1 MYNEQLENLINMALM
16 DGELAEKEKQ
26 VLFKKAESLG
36 VDLDEFEIVLDAKLF
51 EKKKNNHTSTA
62 APKSDKYGD
71 VKKCPACGSIAESF
85 STTCKD
91 CGTEFRNISSSKAM
105 IEFQDK
111 LEQGD
116 NEKDIETIMNFN
128 VPNTKQDI
136 IEFLTLSISNYQNVT
151 KDKLRNAWLTKIENL
166 MMKMNLVFKENDPL
180 IIQFQNKFISAKKTV
195 RNKSIKSGAGSVLT
209 KLWELF
215 LLGLLSGWKGWLA
228 LILVISAIA
237 KAFQWVINL
246 F

>member
-1 MYNEQLENLINMALM
+1 
-16 DGELAEKEKQ
+16 
-26 VLFKKAESLG
+26 
-36 VDLDEFEIVLDAKLF
+36 
-51 EKKKNNHTSTA
+51 
-62 APKSDKYGD
+62 
-71 VKKCPACGSIAESF
+71 
-85 STTCKD
+85 
-91 CGTEFRNISSSKAM
+91 M